1 MIIYAYYGLGKTTL
15 CKKNPDLFID
25 VDEEYVMPKFNQN
38 LDAVKD
44 YILEISKHHI
54 VLINGRLFQIPEIKV
69 DFAFIP
75 ANKQMI
81 LNRLENRHTSQG
93 FIDFVKYTFD
103 ENVFAVKTECEH
115 VITLSPNDY
124 LSNYR
129 YLFI

>member
-44 YILEISKHHI
+44 YILKMSKHHI

-103 ENVFAVKTECEH
+103 ENIFAVKTKCER

-124 LSNYR
+124 LSDYK